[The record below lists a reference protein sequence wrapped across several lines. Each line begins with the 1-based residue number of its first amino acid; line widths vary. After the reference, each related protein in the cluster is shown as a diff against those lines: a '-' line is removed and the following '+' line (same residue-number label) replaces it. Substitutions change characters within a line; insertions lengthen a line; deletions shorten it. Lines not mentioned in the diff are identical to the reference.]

1 MQCVLILCAA
11 EATGRCMA
19 VLCTFSHLLSL
30 QNQHM
35 MSSSVPHKLVFPVCI
50 CVLMSEDKLAHP
62 TVTVVFLMF
71 LHILYHRRLV

>member
-1 MQCVLILCAA
+1 MCVLIPGEVGYLISEMEPSKA
-11 EATGRCMA
+11 
-19 VLCTFSHLLSL
+19 SL